1 MPDTI
6 YDAAIVGAGPAGAT
20 AAIFLARKNRQVV
33 LIDREKAGRSAPCAG
48 WLSARANVLLGEV
61 GCNFPDGV
69 VLPFSQVSFYNA
81 DCTKHATPKLTG
93 PAGYLVDRCAF
104 DAALTAHAL
113 TLGAVL
119 MRGEEAKD
127 LRLSESQVTIKLAAS
142 AIQSRLLVLA
152 TGRAQELTSRAG
164 FSQRG
169 SDVPTWVAQVET
181 ACTTK
186 EDETLVAVILGLDSR
201 GSFGFFSRSKSRCTL
216 SANFV
221 GEATQVTPTLAQLC
235 KLTAA
240 KGLMPRDLS
249 GQAAQSK
256 PIRCPAG
263 WALDMDTHVAKH
275 TLLVG
280 DAGGFVAAASNEG
293 IYPAMWSAKIAA
305 EVIDKALGSPYSQD
319 ELMSFDT
326 QWRMQ
331 IADHLR
337 SPHTDIRF
345 LLPLIF
351 SNQAMADRMAAAFFF
366 GENI

>member
-1 MPDTI
+1 MADTI
-6 YDAAIVGAGPAGAT
+6 YDVAIVGAGPAGAT
-20 AAIFLARKNRQVV
+20 TAIFLAQKSRRVV
-33 LIDREKAGRSAPCAG
+33 LIDREKGRAAPCAG
-48 WLSARANVLLGEV
+48 WLNARAKVLLDEV
-61 GCNFPDGV
+61 GCPFPDGTV
-69 VLPFSQVSFYNA
+69 IPFSQATFYNA
-81 DCTKHATPKLTG
+81 DCTKHATPKLEG
-93 PAGYLVDRCAF
+93 PIGYLVDRCAF
-104 DAALTAHAL
+104 DAALTAHAVSL
-113 TLGAVL
+113 GVTLL
-119 MRGEEAKD
+119 QGEEAKD
-127 LRLSESQVTIKLAAS
+127 VRLSESQVTIKLAAS
-142 AIQSRLLVLA
+142 TIESRLLVLA
-152 TGRAQELTSRAG
+152 TGRAQALASRAG

-181 ACTTK
+181 ACDTRAS
-186 EDETLVAVILGLDSR
+186 ETRVAVILGLDNR
-201 GSFGFFSRSKSRCTL
+201 GSFGFFSQSRNRCTL
-216 SANFV
+216 SVNFV
-221 GEATQVTPTLAQLC
+221 GEGAQVVPTLVQLC
-235 KLTAA
+235 KLAHS
-240 KGLMPRDLS
+240 KGLLPHDLS
-249 GQAAQSK
+249 AQAASLK

-305 EVIDKALGSPYSQD
+305 EVIDKALGSPFSQD

>member
-1 MPDTI
+1 MTETI

-20 AAIFLARKNRQVV
+20 AAIMLSRKGRQVV
-33 LIDREKAGRSAPCAG
+33 LIDREKPGHAAPCAG
-48 WLSARANVLLGEV
+48 WLSARAKELLDEI
-61 GCNFPDGV
+61 GCTLPAGCV
-69 VLPFSQVSFYNA
+69 TPFSQAKFYND
-81 DCTKHATPKLTG
+81 DCTKSAMPKLEG
-93 PAGYLVDRCAF
+93 PIGFLIDRAQF
-104 DAALTAHAL
+104 DAALVQQAA
-113 TLGAVL
+113 TLGTVL
-119 MRGEEAKD
+119 LQGEEARD
-127 LRLSESQVTIKLAAS
+127 IRLNEARVIVKLPDADV
-142 AIQSRLLVLA
+142 QSRLLVLA
-152 TGRAQELTSRAG
+152 TGRAQGLASRVG
-164 FSQRG
+164 FSHRE
-169 SDVPTWVAQVET
+169 SDVPTWVAQVSEQIASKDSET
-181 ACTTK
+181 R
-186 EDETLVAVILGLDSR
+186 VSVILGLDGK
-201 GSFGFFSRSKSRCTL
+201 GSFGFCGQNKNRFTL
-216 SANFV
+216 SVNFV
-221 GEATQVTPTLAQLC
+221 GESTGVVQALVQLC
-235 KLTAA
+235 KVAA
-240 KGLMPRDLS
+240 SKGLMPRDLS
-249 GQAAQSK
+249 AQAAQTR

-319 ELMSFDT
+319 ELMTFDT

-337 SPHTDIRF
+337 TPHTDIRF